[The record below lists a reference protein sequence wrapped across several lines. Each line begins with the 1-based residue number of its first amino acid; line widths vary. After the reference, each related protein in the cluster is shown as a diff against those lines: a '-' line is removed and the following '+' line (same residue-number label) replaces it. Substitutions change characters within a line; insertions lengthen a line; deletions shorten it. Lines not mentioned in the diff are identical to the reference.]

1 MSHIFPNVC
10 LMKYHN
16 RHGVYFPAVLCGLCC
31 HPKTLG
37 FKRRDTDSLKSF
49 NKYALRS
56 GNNKDEKIQFFEE
69 FKRCQEFSLSRA
81 DWKHILLERK
91 DTWLFNS
98 HHLYSPEGHLP
109 WSTPRLPGTEKCFQ
123 WFAQVQISAHGSHT
137 ERTALLQVLS
147 TLYTRRKRIKPKRHK
162 NANSYTLIDQ
172 LATTSVVYSSYE
184 LSFSYFDI
192 ELCAC
197 MCIFSCS
204 VVPDSV
210 TSKLKYLD
218 L

>member
-1 MSHIFPNVC
+1 MLTKIQHDGGAYRDTGNQTRPFHTATSPCDDFALSQCLFMSHIFPNVC

-56 GNNKDEKIQFFEE
+56 GNNKDEKIQFLEE

-123 WFAQVQISAHGSHT
+123 WFAQVQISAQKT
-137 ERTALLQVLS
+137 
-147 TLYTRRKRIKPKRHK
+147 
-162 NANSYTLIDQ
+162 
-172 LATTSVVYSSYE
+172 
-184 LSFSYFDI
+184 
-192 ELCAC
+192 
-197 MCIFSCS
+197 M
-204 VVPDSV
+204 
-210 TSKLKYLD
+210 
-218 L
+218 

>member
-1 MSHIFPNVC
+1 MLTKIQHDGGAYRDTGNKTSPFHTATSPCDDFALSQCLFMSHIFPNVC

-49 NKYALRS
+49 HKYTLRS

-91 DTWLFNS
+91 DNFLTATISTHQRDICHGVHDNS
-98 HHLYSPEGHLP
+98 LVLRSVFSDSPKSRFQHMVPIQEGLLCSRFYPHFILEEKELNP
-109 WSTPRLPGTEKCFQ
+109 KDIKMLTVTPL
-123 WFAQVQISAHGSHT
+123 
-137 ERTALLQVLS
+137 
-147 TLYTRRKRIKPKRHK
+147 
-162 NANSYTLIDQ
+162 
-172 LATTSVVYSSYE
+172 
-184 LSFSYFDI
+184 
-192 ELCAC
+192 
-197 MCIFSCS
+197 
-204 VVPDSV
+204 
-210 TSKLKYLD
+210 
-218 L
+218 